1 MGVKTSNKTL
11 FKGVRKEKWSKR
23 QRGREAQSPVPHF
36 RYLRRKCLPRRQWA
50 WSYTPHLT
58 VLILDRES
66 RANRLLCI
74 FKKAIS
80 AVADLI
86 ADGLERG
93 PELVLVLFGA

>member
-1 MGVKTSNKTL
+1 VHYLLAVASPDWPGEVVGGGMKQGGV
-11 FKGVRKEKWSKR
+11 
-23 QRGREAQSPVPHF
+23 PVAMNAP
-36 RYLRRKCLPRRQWA
+36 
-50 WSYTPHLT
+50 LT

-80 AVADLI
+80 AVTDLI
-86 ADGLERG
+86 ADRLERG